1 MRGPRTGPFLFQVH
15 PMILPETDNYLVRA
29 TAYEGKVRA
38 LAVNSTDAVREL
50 ARLQGTG
57 PAATAALGRVATGA
71 LLLGSTLKKDSHL
84 LTVQVKGDGPIGMV
98 LASANG
104 RGEVRGLVGNP
115 RPAVTET
122 VGGKLNVSG
131 VVGTTGRMTVIKDLG
146 LREPYNSTVELVSGE
161 IGKDFAYYF
170 SRSEQTPS
178 AVGLGVFVDRL
189 GEVEAAGG
197 YIIQILGGLPE
208 DEVEAIEELVAT
220 LPHPTTML
228 RGGETPED
236 ILTRVFGDAF
246 KVLDRTPVRF
256 HCPCSRDRAERA
268 LILLGPAEIDGIMEQ
283 QAERGHSDVT
293 CEFCGANYRFTLDQ
307 LSALKN

>member
-1 MRGPRTGPFLFQVH
+1 
-15 PMILPETDNYLVRA
+15 MILPDTDNYLVRA
-29 TAYEGKVRA
+29 TAHGGSVRA
-38 LAVNSTDAVREL
+38 LAVNSTEAVREL
-50 ARLQGTG
+50 ARLQGTA

-71 LLLGSTLKKDSHL
+71 LLLGATLKKDSHL
-84 LTVQVKGDGPIGMV
+84 VTVQVKGGGPIGTV

-115 RPAVTET
+115 RPAVEQT

-131 VVGTTGRMTVIKDLG
+131 AVGTRGRLTVIKDLG

-178 AVGLGVFVDRL
+178 AVGLGVFVDRY
-189 GEVEAAGG
+189 GQVEAAGG
-197 YIIQILGGLPE
+197 FIIQVMGGLAD
-208 DEVEAIEELVAT
+208 DELASMERVVAS
-220 LPHPTTML
+220 LPHPTTMI

-236 ILTRVFGDAF
+236 VLARVFGSDV

-307 LSALKN
+307 LASLKN